1 MSETYTELYYHFIWS
16 TKDRLP
22 LITEE
27 VENHL
32 FPYLRHKCEELRVIV
47 HALNGMPNHLHLA
60 CSLPRQLS
68 VSEFMEILKGAASYY
83 INHLPDKD
91 LQLYW
96 QAGYGALTFSKR
108 DLPRIVAYIDH
119 QKSHHAQNQLS
130 PAMERSSE

>member
-1 MSETYTELYYHFIWS
+1 MSETYMELYYHFIWS

-27 VENHL
+27 VEIHL
-32 FPYLRHKCEELRVIV
+32 LPYIRHKCEELRVIV

-68 VSEFMEILKGAASYY
+68 VSEFMENLKGAASFY

-119 QKSHHAQNQLS
+119 QKTHHARNQLS
-130 PAMERSSE
+130 YAMERSSE